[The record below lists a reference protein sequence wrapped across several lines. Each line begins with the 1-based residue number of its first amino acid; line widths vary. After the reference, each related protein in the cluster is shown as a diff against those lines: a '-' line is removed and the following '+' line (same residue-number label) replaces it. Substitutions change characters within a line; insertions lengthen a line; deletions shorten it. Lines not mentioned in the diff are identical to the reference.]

1 MNNEGLYP
9 ANGSLHYFYPCFD
22 IVFAQLGCI
31 TRIRN
36 KFVEIVAALERY
48 LITISGINEAAVP
61 DILFH
66 KIS

>member
-1 MNNEGLYP
+1 MKAFTLRTDPFAVFTHGRY
-9 ANGSLHYFYPCFD
+9 C
-22 IVFAQLGCI
+22 VFAQLGCI
-31 TRIRN
+31 TRTRN
-36 KFVEIVAALERY
+36 KFVENVAALERY